1 LARCASFAPHGSEG
15 GTQARA
21 RLTWRGKYG
30 IIRSIMD
37 IVILLGAPGSGKGT
51 IAGRLAAGNE
61 NLKHVSSGDLL
72 RGAVAS
78 GTPAGIEAKGFM
90 EKGELV
96 PDALIAQMI
105 KDVLAATP
113 GDVTMLLDGFPRNV
127 AQAEIL
133 EKTGAKIRCAVL
145 VDVPDEIIAD
155 RIAGRRT
162 CPKCKA
168 GYHVKALPPK
178 VEGICDKCGA
188 ALEIRKDDNPETVK
202 DRLVVY
208 HRQTEPLV
216 AFYEAKGLLRRIDGD
231 QGPEKNAEAFK
242 AAMQ

>member
-1 LARCASFAPHGSEG
+1 M
-15 GTQARA
+15 
-21 RLTWRGKYG
+21 K
-30 IIRSIMD
+30 

-51 IAGRLAAGNE
+51 IAARLAAEDANI
-61 NLKHVSSGDLL
+61 KHVSSGDLL
-72 RGAVAS
+72 RGAVAK
-78 GTPAGIEAKGFM
+78 GTPAGVEARAYM
-90 EKGELV
+90 DRGELV

-105 KDVLAATP
+105 KDVIAETT

-133 EKTGAKIRCAVL
+133 EKTGAPIRSVVL
-145 VDVPDEIIAD
+145 VDVPDSIIQD

-178 VEGICDKCGA
+178 VEGVCDKCGA
-188 ALEIRKDDNPETVK
+188 ELVIRKDDNPDTVR

-208 HRQTEPLV
+208 HRETEPLI
-216 AFYEAKGLLRRIDGD
+216 AYYEGKGLLRRIDGD
-231 QGPEKNAEAFK
+231 QGPERNAAAFK
-242 AAMQ
+242 AAM

>member
-1 LARCASFAPHGSEG
+1 
-15 GTQARA
+15 
-21 RLTWRGKYG
+21 
-30 IIRSIMD
+30 MD

-51 IAGRLAAGNE
+51 IASRLAETNA

-72 RGAVAS
+72 RGAVAK
-78 GTPAGIEAKGFM
+78 GTAAGVEAKGYM
-90 EKGELV
+90 EKGQLV

-105 KDVLAATP
+105 KDVIAETE

-133 EKTGAKIRCAVL
+133 AETGAPVRSVVL
-145 VDVPDEIIAD
+145 VDVPDEIIQD

-168 GYHVKALPPK
+168 GYHVRALPPK

-188 ALEIRKDDNPETVK
+188 ELVVRKDDNPETVK

-208 HRQTEPLV
+208 HRETEQLI
-216 AFYEAKGLLRRIDGD
+216 AFYEAKGLLRKIDGD
-231 QGPEKNAEAFK
+231 QGPAKNAEAFL
-242 AAMQ
+242 AAM

>member
-1 LARCASFAPHGSEG
+1 
-15 GTQARA
+15 
-21 RLTWRGKYG
+21 
-30 IIRSIMD
+30 MN

-51 IAGRLAAGNE
+51 IAGRLASENA

-72 RGAVAS
+72 RGAIAK
-78 GTPAGIEAKGFM
+78 GTPAGLEAKGYM
-90 EKGELV
+90 EKGNLV

-105 KDVLAATP
+105 KDVIAETT

-133 EKTGAKIRCAVL
+133 EKTGASIRSAVL

-168 GYHVKALPPK
+168 GYHVKNLPPK
-178 VEGICDKCGA
+178 VEGVCDKCGT
-188 ALEIRKDDNPETVK
+188 ALVIRKDDNPDTVK
-202 DRLVVY
+202 DRLTVY
-208 HRQTEPLV
+208 HRETEPLI
-216 AFYEAKGLLRRIDGD
+216 AFYEKKGLLRRIDGNL
-231 QGPEKNAEAFK
+231 GPEKSAAAFK
-242 AAMQ
+242 AAM

>member
-1 LARCASFAPHGSEG
+1 
-15 GTQARA
+15 
-21 RLTWRGKYG
+21 
-30 IIRSIMD
+30 MN

-51 IAGRLAAGNE
+51 IAGKLAAENN

-72 RGAVAS
+72 RGAVAK
-78 GTPAGIEAKGFM
+78 GTPAGVEAKGYM
-90 EKGELV
+90 EKGNLV
-96 PDALIAQMI
+96 PDALIAEMI
-105 KDVLAATP
+105 KDVIAETE

-133 EKTGAKIRCAVL
+133 EKTLAPIKSVVL
-145 VDVPDEIIAD
+145 VDVPDEIIAE

-178 VEGICDKCGA
+178 VEGVCDNCGSE
-188 ALEIRKDDNPETVK
+188 LVIRKDDNPDTVK

-208 HRQTEPLV
+208 HNETEPLI
-216 AFYEAKGLLRRIDGD
+216 AFYEAKGLLKKIDGN
-231 QGPEKNAEAFK
+231 QGPDKNAEAFK
-242 AAMQ
+242 AAM

>member
-1 LARCASFAPHGSEG
+1 
-15 GTQARA
+15 
-21 RLTWRGKYG
+21 
-30 IIRSIMD
+30 MN

-51 IAGRLAAGNE
+51 IASRLATEND

-72 RGAVAS
+72 RGAVAK
-78 GTPAGIEAKGFM
+78 GTPAGVEAKGYM
-90 EKGELV
+90 EKGALV

-105 KDVLAATP
+105 KDVIAETE

-133 EKTGAKIRCAVL
+133 EQTGAPVKSVVL

-155 RIAGRRT
+155 RIAGRRS

-178 VEGICDKCGA
+178 VEGICDVCGA
-188 ALEIRKDDNPETVK
+188 ELVIRKDDNPDTVK

-208 HRQTEPLV
+208 HRETEPLI
-216 AFYEAKGLLRRIDGD
+216 AFYEGKGLLRKIDGN
-231 QGPEKNAEAFK
+231 QGPDKNAEAFK
-242 AAMQ
+242 AAM

>member
-1 LARCASFAPHGSEG
+1 
-15 GTQARA
+15 
-21 RLTWRGKYG
+21 
-30 IIRSIMD
+30 MN

-51 IAGRLAAGNE
+51 IASRLAAEND

-72 RGAVAS
+72 RGAVAK
-78 GTPAGIEAKGFM
+78 GTPAGVEAKGYM
-90 EKGELV
+90 EKGALV
-96 PDALIAQMI
+96 PDSLIAQMI
-105 KDVLAATP
+105 KDVIAETE

-133 EKTGAKIRCAVL
+133 QETGAPVKSVVL

-178 VEGICDKCGA
+178 VEGVCDVCGA
-188 ALEIRKDDNPETVK
+188 ELVIRKDDNPDTVK

-208 HRQTEPLV
+208 HRETEPLI
-216 AFYEAKGLLRRIDGD
+216 AFYESKGLLRRIDGD
-231 QGPEKNAEAFK
+231 QGPDKNAEAFK
-242 AAMQ
+242 AAM